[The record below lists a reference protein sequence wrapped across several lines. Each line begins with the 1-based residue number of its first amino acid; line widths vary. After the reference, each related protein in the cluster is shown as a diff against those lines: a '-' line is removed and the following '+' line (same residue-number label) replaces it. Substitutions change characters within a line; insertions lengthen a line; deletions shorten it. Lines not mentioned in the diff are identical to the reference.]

1 MMQYDIVKIVNA
13 ALKFLER
20 RFTLLGDKVV
30 KALNTSTAAYKE
42 GTDKQVSSF
51 QAIGVRLEKSL
62 GSLKNLKADVDLS
75 VLEKQLSGISKDMAK
90 LAAKDNVDM
99 TDVESTLRLIYSAV
113 RENEPERLGE
123 KFDALDVVFK
133 GLKPKDSVKFD
144 DTQIKGLMGALTN
157 ITTQGGP
164 KSATDWQVDTV
175 TVTSA
180 DTEYEYAFPSNTVSW
195 TLKLRGG
202 TGVLYYSHETG
213 KLPVSGDN
221 TNYLTLPASGT
232 RSQDNVEWG
241 GKKMFLESDSATQVL
256 EIEVF
261 TM

>member
-1 MMQYDIVKIVNA
+1 
-13 ALKFLER
+13 
-20 RFTLLGDKVV
+20 
-30 KALNTSTAAYKE
+30 
-42 GTDKQVSSF
+42 
-51 QAIGVRLEKSL
+51 
-62 GSLKNLKADVDLS
+62 
-75 VLEKQLSGISKDMAK
+75 
-90 LAAKDNVDM
+90 
-99 TDVESTLRLIYSAV
+99 LRLIYSAV
-113 RENEPERLGE
+113 RENEPEKLGE

-144 DTQIKGLMGALTN
+144 DKQIKGLMGALTN

-175 TVTSA
+175 TVTAA